1 MSITVNTNTQSL
13 FAQRALSG
21 NTFNMQKSIE
31 KLSTGFRINRAADD
45 AAGLS
50 ISEKL
55 TAQIRGLEKANQNI
69 GDGISLVQT
78 AEGGLSVIQDNLQ
91 RIRELVVQGAN
102 GTNGGKE
109 ADAIQREIN
118 ERVKAIDDI
127 AKNTKYNG
135 LSILRGGADYTI
147 QSGAD
152 NGQTTTLSLRA
163 NQAANTGIDI
173 DMTATY
179 SGTAADNHGQ
189 IYEGITTANFALHA
203 IHLGA
208 TGQTVDSAGRT
219 ASTGVA
225 NVTVTLA
232 HMDTMIDNLSRMR
245 SYLGAAQN
253 SLESKAE
260 YVNVAMENASASR
273 SRVRDVDVA
282 KESSVMIRNQILQ
295 QSSAAMLSQANQ
307 TPQLA
312 LNLLP

>member
-13 FAQRALSG
+13 FAQRALG
-21 NTFNMQKSIE
+21 RNTLDMQRSIE

-55 TAQIRGLEKANQNI
+55 TGQVRGLEKASQNI

-78 AEGGLSVIQDNLQ
+78 AEGGLSVVQDNLQ
-91 RIRELVVQGAN
+91 RIRELFVQAAN
-102 GTNGGKE
+102 GTNGDKE
-109 ADAIQREIN
+109 RDAIQREIN
-118 ERVKAIDDI
+118 ERVTTIDDV
-127 AKNTKYNG
+127 AKATKFNG
-135 LSILRGGADYTI
+135 HALLQTASDKTI
-147 QSGAD
+147 QSGAN
-152 NGQTTTLSLRA
+152 NGETTNINLASGGAT
-163 NQAANTGIDI
+163 ANTGINISISYERVADATERGHLVEGT
-173 DMTATY
+173 TAGFALNKLSVGATVAAKDNTTTTL
-179 SGTAADNHGQ
+179 TAAGLDQ
-189 IYEGITTANFALHA
+189 L
-203 IHLGA
+203 
-208 TGQTVDSAGRT
+208 
-219 ASTGVA
+219 
-225 NVTVTLA
+225 
-232 HMDTMIDNLSRMR
+232 DTMLNNVSRMR
-245 SYLGAAQN
+245 SYLGAVQN

-260 YVNVAMENASASR
+260 YVNVAIENSSASR